1 MDEDQRWQ
9 NEISRVNRP
18 RSDAAA
24 AYDRMSAFYD
34 LLAGSSERP
43 FQERALRWL
52 DAQPGERVLEIGF
65 GTGHGLLALAQSVG
79 AKGQVYG
86 VDLSFGM
93 CRAAWSRVDRAGAE
107 LGLGDPR
114 QAPQAGPQVAVC
126 CGDALALPFA
136 TGALDAVFL
145 SFTLELL
152 DTPEI
157 PLALQECRRVLR
169 AGGRLAIAAMSRER
183 QNAMTRLYEWAH
195 ARFPRYV
202 DCRPIHVQAAL
213 REAGFHT
220 LKAETRSMWGLP
232 VAVVLAQNGT
242 CSAEVGSFGKS

>member
-1 MDEDQRWQ
+1 VDEHRGWQ
-9 NEISRVNRP
+9 TKISRVDRP
-18 RSDAAA
+18 RADAAA
-24 AYDRMSAFYD
+24 AYDHMSAFYD
-34 LLAGSSERP
+34 LLAGSSEQP

-65 GTGHGLLALAQSVG
+65 GTGHGLLALARAVG
-79 AKGQVYG
+79 PEGQVYG

-93 CRAAWSRVDRAGAE
+93 CRAARARVDRAGAE

-114 QAPQAGPQVAVC
+114 LNPLAGLQVAPC
-126 CGDALALPFA
+126 RADALDLPFA
-136 TGALDAVFL
+136 AGALDAVFL

-195 ARFPRYV
+195 DRFPRYV
-202 DCRPIHVQAAL
+202 DCRPIYVQAAL
-213 REAGFHT
+213 VEAGFHT

-232 VAVVLAQNGT
+232 VAVVLAQNTST
-242 CSAEVGSFGKS
+242 C